1 MKNEMENLVG
11 TNPHTPTY
19 PGAPAFYLRILV
31 MMQTKVYIPSAINI
45 WKKMLTKAILA
56 DKNGLISGRL
66 ACTSTKTEIFLKM
79 RIHIDFNPEFQ
90 VDLECFSTKKTWKVK
105 IITNDLNDDL
115 LFHCTRNQLCV
126 PQIVSV

>member
-11 TNPHTPTY
+11 TNPHIPTY

-90 VDLECFSTKKTWKVK
+90 VDLECF
-105 IITNDLNDDL
+105 
-115 LFHCTRNQLCV
+115 FNQKNLK
-126 PQIVSV
+126 SENNL